1 MMTIVRRANSCQV
14 RILLALKLL
23 MTDLRVERGTLFA
36 SRSDVVASHWVM
48 WVLANLALFLLPF
61 STGIWVI
68 FLLRYLGAIPSTSA
82 FDLTCTLVYFCFP
95 VACYLIF
102 DGRYMISDAILV
114 VDASQLP

>member
-48 WVLANLALFLLPF
+48 WALANLALFLLPF

-82 FDLTCTLVYFCFP
+82 S
-95 VACYLIF
+95 
-102 DGRYMISDAILV
+102 ISPAPSSTSASLWHAILSSMV
-114 VDASQLP
+114 GI

>member
-1 MMTIVRRANSCQV
+1 VGA
-14 RILLALKLL
+14 
-23 MTDLRVERGTLFA
+23 
-36 SRSDVVASHWVM
+36 
-48 WVLANLALFLLPF
+48 LANLVLFLLPF

>member
-1 MMTIVRRANSCQV
+1 
-14 RILLALKLL
+14 
-23 MTDLRVERGTLFA
+23 
-36 SRSDVVASHWVM
+36 M
-48 WVLANLALFLLPF
+48 WALANLALFLLPF